1 MLTKTV
7 CFLCAFETNLMIQDG
22 IFSFCN
28 CLYAKFNKARAWVSS
43 VPMAILLYGSELL
56 LNNCQCSL
64 WVWLW
69 LVLVSALVHSSN
81 SGLA

>member
-7 CFLCAFETNLMIQDG
+7 CFLCAFETNLMIKDG

-28 CLYAKFNKARAWVSS
+28 CLYAKLNKARAWVSS